1 MEKVSFFV
9 SGFMAIQIFII
20 ATICIHNIFV
30 EYTVLQLPPKLK
42 NMIYRAK
49 RSIMSRSVL
58 ENLFMFLLVTLFI
71 KGVIMLM
78 PWKF

>member
-1 MEKVSFFV
+1 MEKISFFI
-9 SGFMAIQIFII
+9 SGFMVIQIFII
-20 ATICIHNIFV
+20 ATICIRNIFV

-42 NMIYRAK
+42 NMMYRTR
-49 RSIMSRSVL
+49 RSIMSRSIL
-58 ENLFMFLLVTLFI
+58 ENLFLFLLITLFI